1 MVTAVTDRYFEG
13 HLRIQVSFTSAGT
26 SHPRQILLRRSLA
39 FVAHLDAGAA
49 FLSRGEL
56 TVHVRLR
63 LLLPG
68 PPPLSCTE
76 RHTGCQR
83 GRTRRL
89 SPRLSPLP
97 SVPPPPASAP
107 RRQRPVTAAREAAQP
122 AKLSPQPAA
131 LTPRPP
137 PAVSHTPAG
146 RGKTRGAR
154 TPAAARP

>member
-1 MVTAVTDRYFEG
+1 MR
-13 HLRIQVSFTSAGT
+13 FTSAGT

-39 FVAHLDAGAA
+39 FVGHLDAGAA
-49 FLSRGEL
+49 FLTCGEL

-63 LLLPG
+63 LLPG
-68 PPPLSCTE
+68 PSPLSCTE

-83 GRTRRL
+83 GRPPRTRRL

-107 RRQRPVTAAREAAQP
+107 RRQRPITAAREAAQP
-122 AKLSPQPAA
+122 ANLNPAA
-131 LTPRPP
+131 LSPLLSALTPQHP

-146 RGKTRGAR
+146 RGMTRGAR
-154 TPAAARP
+154 TPAVARP